1 MTTYIPQLT
10 LPESVFSSL
19 PASILLPITL
29 GSAVGWSTRLPRTYL
44 SLRQPPLRPPPQVFG
59 PVWTILYGLMGYAAH
74 RAYRLGTSP
83 LNLPSTISAAR
94 QGTTLYTIQLGLNLL
109 WMPLFF
115 GWNRP
120 ILATVDVLALLGVNS
135 YLAWLWGTKVDATSG
150 WLLAPYIA
158 WLGFASY
165 LSAGTGYLNNW
176 DLSGAYKTAD
186 GETKKGK
193 GKRT

>member
-10 LPESVFSSL
+10 LPESIFSSF

-29 GSAVGWSTRLPRTYL
+29 GSAVGWSTRPKQVPRTYL
-44 SLRQPPLRPPPQVFG
+44 SLNQPPLRPPPQVFG
-59 PVWTILYGLMGYAAH
+59 PVWTLLYGLMGYASH
-74 RAYRLGTSP
+74 RAYSIGTSP
-83 LNLPSTISAAR
+83 LNLPGIISAAR

-120 ILATVDVLALLGVNS
+120 ILATADVLALVGVNG
-135 YLAWLWGTKVDATSG
+135 YLAWLWGTKVDATAG
-150 WLLAPYIA
+150 WLLVPYVA
-158 WLGFASY
+158 WLSFATY

-176 DLSGAYKTAD
+176 DLSGAYEKAD
-186 GETKKGK
+186 GETKK
-193 GKRT
+193 KRS